1 MELLS
6 TFILLGRVTAVQVGR
21 WPEKGPHLRC
31 SLQGAQPGE
40 RGGVAVPP
48 SQKGV
53 WCRTW
58 RGRSCRSGSYRSLL
72 SSTVM
77 ELGGPYAPSCPP
89 PPP

>member
-40 RGGVAVPP
+40 RGGGGSATFPE
-48 SQKGV
+48 
-53 WCRTW
+53 
-58 RGRSCRSGSYRSLL
+58 RSVVQDLEGTQL
-72 SSTVM
+72 
-77 ELGGPYAPSCPP
+77 
-89 PPP
+89 